1 LNHFYHAHKGSLA
14 LLSSKEI
21 SGAIKAPCSFLL
33 TLKLYTMKKINIQ
46 GKDYVP
52 VHERLMEFWKNN
64 PSWSIHTEILE
75 SPEGTMRF
83 RASIYDDQGIL
94 RATGHAEEKE
104 DSSFINKT
112 SALENAETSAIGR
125 ALGILGIG
133 IDTSLASFEEV
144 ANAMKDESKERPAF
158 GFDDDREWMTQA
170 QFIRTIDR
178 FKSGERDVIDKAIK
192 TFRMRRDLKEEL
204 LKMKGGNGN
213 G

>member
-1 LNHFYHAHKGSLA
+1 
-14 LLSSKEI
+14 
-21 SGAIKAPCSFLL
+21 
-33 TLKLYTMKKINIQ
+33 MKKINIQ

-64 PSWSIHTEILE
+64 PSWSIRTEIME
-75 SPEGTMRF
+75 SPDGTVRF
-83 RASIYDDQGIL
+83 KASIFDEQGIL

-144 ANAMKDESKERPAF
+144 ANAMKDEPKERPAF

-178 FKSGERDVIDKAIK
+178 FKSGEKDIIDKAIK